1 MPIEF
6 NADEIFLLAQRIERN
21 GAEFYRK
28 AAEIIKP
35 GSPAEQLLLGLAA
48 MEDEHLE
55 TFIEMRRS
63 MSQSEWQSAV
73 FSGDDEVAAYIQAM
87 ADGYVFNVEENPA
100 AELKGGETLERI
112 LKIAIRLEQES
123 IMFYLGLRDMVPEKF
138 GRDRVDAI
146 IGEEKR
152 HIITLSRELA
162 ALRV

>member
-6 NADEIFLLAQRIERN
+6 NADEIFLLAKRIERN

-63 MSQSEWQSAV
+63 MSQ
-73 FSGDDEVAAYIQAM
+73 
-87 ADGYVFNVEENPA
+87 
-100 AELKGGETLERI
+100 
-112 LKIAIRLEQES
+112 
-123 IMFYLGLRDMVPEKF
+123 
-138 GRDRVDAI
+138 
-146 IGEEKR
+146 
-152 HIITLSRELA
+152 
-162 ALRV
+162 